1 MAGCRRQ
8 PPSSHPSSLIPHP
21 SSLFTDV
28 AARAGIHFQHR
39 NGATGEH
46 YYLETFG
53 GGGAFFDF
61 DNDGWLDVFLLQS
74 GELPDLGLRVKGSM
88 THPDGNALYRNR
100 DGTFT
105 DVTRG
110 SGLENTGYGMG
121 VAVGDFDN
129 DGFDDLF
136 ITSYPRCYLFRNQK
150 GTGKFADVTARAG
163 VAGEGRWATSAAF
176 VDYDRDGFLDLYV
189 CHYCQWS
196 PQTNKACLNPHG
208 KKSYCAPDLYDGD
221 ADSLYRNNGD
231 GTFSAVT
238 AKAGL
243 ADIKRRGLGVA
254 AFDYNDDGWVDLYV
268 ANDRQPNLLLRNNGN
283 GTFSEVGTE
292 AGASYS
298 DSGTP
303 LAGMGVAIGDYN
315 NDGREDV
322 FVTNFSGEPNS
333 LYRNDGGGMFT
344 EVSAPARLAAPSLPF
359 LAFGCEFLDFD
370 NDGFKDLIVGNG
382 HTNDDVG
389 QFISNVTYKERKQ
402 LFRNVGNG
410 TFDEVL
416 AGLGDLRKPCV
427 TRGLAVGD
435 YDNDGDL
442 DVLANN
448 QNDAA
453 QLLRNNSSLPQR
465 GRGVGGEGNHWIAF
479 KLVGTKSNRDG
490 AHAKVT
496 IRCGSKKQFSEVR
509 SGSSYCAHSDRRVY
523 FGLGKAK
530 QVDEVEIRWLNGATA
545 RLTDVRA
552 NRILV
557 VTEGKGVTGE
567 IAGQR
572 GRR

>member
-1 MAGCRRQ
+1 
-8 PPSSHPSSLIPHP
+8 
-21 SSLFTDV
+21 V
-28 AARAGIHFQHR
+28 GINFQHR

-46 YYLETFG
+46 YYIETFG
-53 GGGAFFDF
+53 GGCAFFDF

-74 GELPDLGLRVKGSM
+74 GELPGLGLRVKGS
-88 THPDGNALYRNR
+88 TTNPQPSTLNSQPFGNALYRNR
-100 DGTFT
+100 NGTFT

-150 GTGKFADVTARAG
+150 GTGKFADVTAPASRESSTRAG
-163 VAGEGRWATSAAF
+163 VAGEGRWATSATF
-176 VDYDRDGFLDLYV
+176 VDYDRDGLLDLYV
-189 CHYCQWS
+189 CHYAQWS
-196 PQTNKACLNPHG
+196 FQTNKGCLNPHG

-221 ADSLYRNNGD
+221 ADSLYHNNGG
-231 GTFSAVT
+231 GTFSDVT

-243 ADIKRRGLGVA
+243 ADIRRRGLGVA

-268 ANDRQPNLLLRNNGN
+268 ANDRQPNMLLRNNGN

-322 FVTNFSGEPNS
+322 FVTNFSGESNS
-333 LYRNDGGGMFT
+333 LYRNDGSGTFT

-382 HTNDDVG
+382 HTNDDVE
-389 QFISNVTYKERKQ
+389 QFVNNVTYKERKQ

-410 TFDEVL
+410 TFDEMQE
-416 AGLGDLRKPCV
+416 GLRDLNKPCV

-453 QLLRNNSSLPQR
+453 QLLQNNNSPLPQR
-465 GRGVGGEGNHWIAF
+465 GRGDGGEGNNWIAF
-479 KLVGTKSNRDG
+479 KLVGTKGNRNG

-496 IRCGSKKQFSEVR
+496 IRYGSGKQFSEVR

-530 QVDEVEIRWLNGATA
+530 QVGEVTIRWLNGSTE
-545 RLTDVRA
+545 RLTDLQA
-552 NRILV
+552 NRIAV

-567 IAGQR
+567 IAGRR